1 MRSWHWRKTLVA
13 RVVAA
18 VVLAVALAG
27 VAVALLNYWQFKRA
41 MATKSGLQQLGRT
54 LTPALAGIASPQD
67 AITAVRTLEAVVNAS
82 RREAEA
88 QGLTLAPCLFQLRDA
103 SNQLLYSSPPLGA
116 QTLLAPGPQVGEQ
129 TITGQPY
136 RVVQTD
142 LPRWSVRIAEPKL
155 ADTTVLQLIAND
167 LLPALLLALP
177 VALLPIWLAVRQGLK
192 PLQRLSAQL
201 QARSPSDLRAVSA
214 DLRYAELNAVAHAFN
229 AVLDQL
235 RDKMQREHAFVQD
248 AAHELRTPMAVIS
261 AQAHL
266 LVQAANGPQRTQ
278 AQAGLEDAIQRA
290 SHLAHQLLALAALD
304 ETSRPSAQRVDVAAL
319 LRNTL
324 AAVAPAAM
332 ARKMDMSLEAPDQ
345 LFCTLDAGALQSV
358 VQNLLDNALRYGRD
372 GGRIAIRLDADSSQ
386 LRLQVADDGPGIPDA
401 EQALIFERFVRGS
414 QPQAAGSGLG
424 LAIARQ
430 AAQALHGQITLGPGL
445 DGQGVTFTLTVRL
458 LHSADRTSDQLT

>member
-1 MRSWHWRKTLVA
+1 MPSWPWRKTLVA
-13 RVVAA
+13 RVVAV

-27 VAVALLNYWQFKRA
+27 AAVALLNYWQFKQA
-41 MATKSGLQQLGRT
+41 MATESGLQHLGRY
-54 LTPALAGIASPQD
+54 LTPALAGIANAQD
-67 AITAVRTLEAVVNAS
+67 AITTVVALETVVNAS
-82 RREAEA
+82 RHEAAA
-88 QGLTLAPCLFQLRDA
+88 QGLALAPCLFQLRDA
-103 SNQLLYSSPPLGA
+103 NNQLLYSSTPLG
-116 QTLLAPGPQVGEQ
+116 THMLLAQGTQVTEQ
-129 TITGQPY
+129 NITGQPY

-155 ADTTVLQLIAND
+155 ADATVLQVIAND

-201 QARSPSDLRAVSA
+201 QARSPNDLRAVTA
-214 DLRYAELNAVAHAFN
+214 DLHYAELSAVAHAFN

-266 LVQAANGPQRTQ
+266 LLQATNEPQRAQ
-278 AQAGLEDAIQRA
+278 AQAGLEHAIQRA
-290 SHLAHQLLALAALD
+290 SHLAHQLLAMAALD
-304 ETSRPSAQRVDVAAL
+304 EASRPSAQRVDVAAL

-324 AAVAPAAM
+324 AALAPAAI
-332 ARKMDMSLEAPDQ
+332 ARNMDISLEAPDQ
-345 LFCTLDAGALQSV
+345 LFCTLDAAALQSI

-372 GGRIAIRLDADSSQ
+372 GGRIAIRLHSDSDSRQ
-386 LRLQVADDGPGIPDA
+386 LRLLVADDGPGIPDA
-401 EQALIFERFVRGS
+401 EQAHIFERFVRGS
-414 QPQAAGSGLG
+414 HPQAAGSGLG

-430 AAQALHGQITLGPGL
+430 AALALHGHITLGPGL
-445 DGQGVTFTLTVRL
+445 DGQGATFTLTVRKN
-458 LHSADRTSDQLT
+458 SA

>member
-13 RVVAA
+13 RVVAV

-27 VAVALLNYWQFKRA
+27 VAVALLNYWQFKQA
-41 MATKSGLQQLGRT
+41 MATKSGLQQLGRI
-54 LTPALAGIASPQD
+54 LMPALAGISSPQD
-67 AITAVRTLEAVVNAS
+67 AITTVRALETVVNAS
-82 RREAEA
+82 RREAET

-103 SNQLLYSSPPLGA
+103 NHQLLYSSTPLGA
-116 QTLLAPGPQVGEQ
+116 QILQTQGTQVSEQ
-129 TITGQPY
+129 NISGQLY

-142 LPRWSVRIAEPKL
+142 LPRWSVRVAEPKL
-155 ADTTVLQLIAND
+155 ADATVLQVIAND

-201 QARSPSDLRAVSA
+201 QARSPSDLRAVDA

-266 LVQAANGPQRTQ
+266 LVQAANDAQRAQ
-278 AQAGLEDAIQRA
+278 AQAGLEQAIQRA
-290 SHLAHQLLALAALD
+290 SHLAHQLLVLAALD
-304 ETSRPSAQRVDVAAL
+304 EAHRTPVQRVDVAAL
-319 LRNTL
+319 LRNAL
-324 AAVAPAAM
+324 AAIAPSAM

-345 LFCTLDAGALQSV
+345 LFCTLDAAALQSI

-372 GGRIAIRLDADSSQ
+372 GGRIAIRLHADNDNQQ
-386 LRLQVADDGPGIPDA
+386 LRLLVADDGPGIPEA
-401 EQALIFERFVRGS
+401 EQAHIFERFVRGS

-430 AAQALHGQITLGPGL
+430 AALALHGHITLGPGL
-445 DGQGVTFTLTVRL
+445 DGQGATFTLTLRFHL
-458 LHSADRTSDQLT
+458 GG